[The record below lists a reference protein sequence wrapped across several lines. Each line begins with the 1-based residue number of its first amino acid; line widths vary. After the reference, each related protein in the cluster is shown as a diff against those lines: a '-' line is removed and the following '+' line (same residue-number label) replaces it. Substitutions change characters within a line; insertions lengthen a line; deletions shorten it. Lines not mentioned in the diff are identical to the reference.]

1 MLSLVVGSKITDGA
15 DALLIVSLFLFN
27 LRQIRTHNHV
37 VSLGK
42 YVNKWITIATPF
54 QGMTHF
60 Y

>member
-15 DALLIVSLFLFN
+15 DEVLIVSLFLFN

-37 VSLGK
+37 VSPGK

-54 QGMTHF
+54 
-60 Y
+60 